1 MEARRFHGQF
11 DRQPCREFVPGWRA
25 GLAGR
30 TTGNFTKILPT
41 TYDLTLLMTCT
52 APA

>member
-11 DRQPCREFVPGWRA
+11 DRQPWREFASVWSA

-30 TTGNFTKILPT
+30 TAGNFTKILPT
-41 TYDLTLLMTCT
+41 TYDLTPLMTRK